1 MPALLVRL
9 GGFLRL
15 LGVLDQVPFAIE
27 FWTDFVSNMN
37 VELRNTGNRVR
48 KLIGKPAFLTI
59 ADCESEARR
68 IHLTDRVSGHHQQ
81 RVPQPDGFSHKL
93 VNHMNLK
100 EMIGNDLNPTNHMT
114 SPPMDLDDELAR
126 LRTMLADLRTLN
138 GDVSRLRADHD
149 RYKEALTEIGQITTD
164 HRAAFL
170 ASNALNP

>member
-1 MPALLVRL
+1 
-9 GGFLRL
+9 
-15 LGVLDQVPFAIE
+15 
-27 FWTDFVSNMN
+27 MN

-138 GDVSRLRADHD
+138 GDVSRLRADRD
-149 RYKEALTEIGQITTD
+149 RFHAALNEIMRTTTD
-164 HRAAFL
+164 KSAYWRAYDATI
-170 ASNALNP
+170 AAKALNT